1 MKKAIKKVIEGFGE
15 IQAKGG
21 YREKEEL
28 LKTVRAFGWFK
39 NFDMELCR
47 ALENLEA
54 VLEDEV
60 E

>member
-21 YREKEEL
+21 YREKQEL
-28 LKTVRAFGWFK
+28 LKTVRAFDWFK
-39 NFDMELCR
+39 NFDMEVCR
-47 ALENLEA
+47 AIEKLEA